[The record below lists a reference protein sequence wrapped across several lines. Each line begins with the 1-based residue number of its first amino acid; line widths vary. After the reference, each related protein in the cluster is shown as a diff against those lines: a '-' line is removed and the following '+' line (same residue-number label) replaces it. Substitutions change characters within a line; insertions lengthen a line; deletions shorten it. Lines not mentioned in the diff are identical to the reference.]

1 MEAQEIPAAPG
12 PAAPGPAATAGTRLG
27 VNSEVGQLRKVILH
41 RPGLELKRLT
51 PANAADLLFDDMLW
65 VAEAQAEHDAFAA
78 ALRQRGV
85 RVHYYGELL
94 SQTLA
99 IGAAREYVLDRVF
112 DPRLHGPLAVD
123 APRAALEDLP
133 AADLAEFLIGGITK
147 REIMELAPEPRS
159 IAFHS
164 LDPDGFVL
172 APLPNV
178 LYQRDA
184 SCWVYGGVCVNAMR
198 RRARRPETILGE
210 ALYRWHPMFAGG
222 GFEVWLHGA
231 QSAPATIEGGDVL
244 VLGHGAVLVGMS
256 ERTQPQAVEMLA
268 HRLFSA
274 GAATSLVAIDM
285 PKARAFMHLD
295 TVLTMADYGVFVKY
309 AEMGMLPCYTVEPG
323 ASERELKVT
332 DHPPQDLHAAI
343 AAALGLR
350 EITVLTATQDVHS
363 AQREQWD
370 DGCNVLAVE
379 PGVVV
384 AYERNVTTNT
394 YLRENGIEVITI
406 RGSELGRGRGGPRCM
421 SCPIERDA

>member
-1 MEAQEIPAAPG
+1 
-12 PAAPGPAATAGTRLG
+12 
-27 VNSEVGQLRKVILH
+27 VFHVDSEVGRLRQVILH

-65 VAEAQAEHDAFAA
+65 VAEAQAEHDAFAS

-85 RVHYYGELL
+85 QVHYYGDLL
-94 SQTLA
+94 AETLN
-99 IGAAREYVLDRVF
+99 IGEARAYVLERVF
-112 DPRLHGPLAVD
+112 DPRLHGPLAADSLRD
-123 APRAALEDLP
+123 AVQGLDAAS
-133 AADLAEFLIGGITK
+133 LAQLLVGGITK
-147 REIMELAPEPRS
+147 REILELAPEPRS

-164 LDPDGFVL
+164 LDADGFIL

-178 LYQRDA
+178 LYQRDN
-184 SCWVYGGVCVNAMR
+184 SCWIYGGVSINAMR

-210 ALYRWHPMFAGG
+210 ALYRWHPMFARG

-231 QSAPATIEGGDVL
+231 DSAPATIEGGDVL
-244 VLGHGAVLVGMS
+244 VIGNGAVLVGMS

-274 GAATSLVAIDM
+274 GAAQCVVAIDM
-285 PKARAFMHLD
+285 PKAREFMHLD

-309 AEMGMLPCYTVEPG
+309 AGMGMLPSYTVEPG
-323 ASERELKVT
+323 SGPRELKVT
-332 DHPPQDLHAAI
+332 DHPPQDMHVAI
-343 AAALGLR
+343 AAALDR
-350 EITVLTATQDVHS
+350 RAITVLTATQDVHS

-421 SCPIERDA
+421 TCPIERAA